1 MKSPLSGNTSSCDLE
16 KIIVE
21 LNRGR
26 KFTNQLREMIK
37 KPVDVDNNNNNEDAY
52 ILGTEDLVGKIMGSF
67 CETLSILSSGEST
80 EEDSSGSS
88 CKSTLSLKDRRGC
101 YKRRRTLETNIKV
114 TSTLVDDG
122 YGWRKYGQKQILNAK
137 YPRNYFRCTHKFD
150 QGCQANKQM
159 QRIQENP
166 PLFRIT
172 YYGHHTCKCFPKV
185 SQMICDSPNDHED
198 SNSVLLNFNS
208 TNNNHHH
215 FLDMMV
221 ETVDFVDLSFEF

>member
-1 MKSPLSGNTSSCDLE
+1 MKSPLLENTSSCNLE
-16 KIIVE
+16 KVIVE

-26 KFTNQLREMIK
+26 ELTNRLREMIK
-37 KPVDVDNNNNNEDAY
+37 KPVDVGA
-52 ILGTEDLVGKIMGSF
+52 EDLVGKIMGSF
-67 CETLSILSSGEST
+67 CATLSILNSGEST

-88 CKSTLSLKDRRGC
+88 CKSTLSLKDRRER

-114 TSTLVDDG
+114 TSTLEDDG
-122 YGWRKYGQKQILNAK
+122 HAWRKYGQKQILNAK
-137 YPRNYFRCTHKFD
+137 YPRNYFRCTHKFE
-150 QGCQANKQM
+150 QGCQANKLV

-172 YYGHHTCKCFPKV
+172 YYGHHTCKSFPKV
-185 SQMICDSPNDHED
+185 SQMICDSPNDYED

-208 TNNNHHH
+208 TNNNYNNHHH

-221 ETVDFVDLSFEF
+221 ETIDFVDLSSEF